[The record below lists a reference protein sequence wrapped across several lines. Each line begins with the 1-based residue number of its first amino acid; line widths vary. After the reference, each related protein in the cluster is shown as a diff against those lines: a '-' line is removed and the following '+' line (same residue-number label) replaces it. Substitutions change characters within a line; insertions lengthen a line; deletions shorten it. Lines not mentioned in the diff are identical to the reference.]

1 MARKLPKCMQSSR
14 TMKLSEIYEEAN
26 RLEHLRQIDEAAG
39 DPAADLERGLRDL
52 AAAQYRKRG
61 GKRRFYW
68 KVD

>member
-1 MARKLPKCMQSSR
+1 MARKVQKRLQRSR
-14 TMKLSEIYEEAN
+14 PVTLFEIYEEAN
-26 RLEHLRQIDEAAG
+26 RLEHLRQQDAAAG

-68 KVD
+68 EAD